1 MYMIF
6 PRLFITTIFL
16 GFSLYGCAFHSIP
29 EIPIS
34 SESVSA
40 GTIVT
45 RAGNEKN
52 LIGSPVAVGDQ
63 LPSTILVDR
72 VMRPRTLDE
81 FKGKT
86 VLISTAPSLD
96 TQICERQTQLL
107 GDASDKELPKDIV
120 RVMITR
126 DLPFAYGRYA
136 EETGFFHITYLS
148 DYQDAAFGK
157 QTGLLMED
165 LRLLARA
172 NMVVDKNGTIRYL
185 QIVPEVSHL
194 PDMDKA
200 FSIARKIN
208 AE

>member
-1 MYMIF
+1 MYIIS
-6 PRLFITTIFL
+6 PRLFITAIFL
-16 GFSLYGCAFHSIP
+16 GISLNGCAFHSIP

-40 GTIVT
+40 GTTVT
-45 RAGNEKN
+45 RAGDEKN
-52 LIGSPVAVGDQ
+52 LIGSPVTAGDQ
-63 LPSTILVDR
+63 LPSTILFDR
-72 VMRPRTLDE
+72 LMRPRTLDE

-86 VLISTAPSLD
+86 VLISIAPSLD
-96 TQICERQTQLL
+96 TEVCERQTHLL
-107 GDASDKELPKDIV
+107 GDASDTELPKDIV
-120 RVMITR
+120 RVKITR
-126 DLPFAYGRYA
+126 DLPFAHGRFA

-172 NMVVDKNGTIRYL
+172 VMVVDKNGTIRYL

-194 PDMDKA
+194 PDMNKA

>member
-1 MYMIF
+1 MSIIF
-6 PRLFITTIFL
+6 SRLFITTFFL

-29 EIPIS
+29 EIPVS

-40 GTIVT
+40 GTTVT
-45 RAGNEKN
+45 RAGDAQN
-52 LIGSPVAVGDQ
+52 LIGSPVAEGDQ
-63 LPSTILVDR
+63 LPGTILVDR
-72 VMRPRTLDE
+72 LMRPHTLDE

-86 VLISTAPSLD
+86 VLISIAPSLD
-96 TQICERQTQLL
+96 TAVCERQTHLL
-107 GDASDKELPKDIV
+107 GDASDTELPKDIV
-120 RVMITR
+120 RLKITR
-126 DLPFAYGRYA
+126 DLPFAHGRFA
-136 EETGFFHITYLS
+136 EHTGFFHITYLS

-172 NMVVDKNGTIRYL
+172 VMVVDKNGTIRYL

-200 FSIARKIN
+200 FAIARKVN